1 MAGKEQREEKGER
14 GLFVGGHRVFG
25 QEGITTSAG
34 QMGATGLWA
43 SGGRELRR
51 TGGATETRV
60 SGCAVRV
67 RSGKKR
73 NFEF

>member
-1 MAGKEQREEKGER
+1 MAKRATAVAGKEQREEKGER

-51 TGGATETRV
+51 TEG
-60 SGCAVRV
+60 SD
-67 RSGKKR
+67 
-73 NFEF
+73 